1 VNHPGES
8 GANGWNL
15 QNGDKFLVADIDGNR
30 LQEIVVISPNGEW
43 IGILKE
49 DNGRLAAGW
58 IGHDWV
64 NHPSATLDEEK
75 IRGSGIILR
84 IAAVSLETGKLR
96 FVNEFGRF
104 IDANKLGKYIK
115 EDTRMSPVS
124 IADAVVASSSIPMVF
139 PPLKLHDDNY
149 TDGGI
154 RTLLPI
160 RAAIDAGATTIYA
173 IAAGDPEIVKAPS
186 FDNSKLLQ
194 IGYRALTEIM
204 LDEILQKE
212 INPPTRYSVIPIM
225 VQSTVHIHDS
235 LVVDPGLISIS
246 IDYGYMRAF
255 DVVDGG
261 AKLEQLVAISDE
273 ITRLRV
279 KIWSVEARANGKYT
293 ENEMEERA
301 LWKRIHPGEV
311 QLIRVPSPEALDEVR
326 DLKKALKE
334 LVDQRKSLGG
344 NLPANHSSWW
354 LNWERHNWTSIMDS
368 PWSAFSSRAASRPEV
383 PNPFP

>member
-1 VNHPGES
+1 VNHPGGS
-8 GANGWNL
+8 GDNGWNL
-15 QNGDKFLVADIDGNR
+15 QNGDTFLFTDIDGDR
-30 LQEIVVISPNGEW
+30 RQEIVVVSPNGEW

-58 IGHDWV
+58 IGHNWV
-64 NHPSATLDEEK
+64 NHPSATLDEDK
-75 IRGSGIILR
+75 IRSSGIILR
-84 IAAVSLETGKLR
+84 IATVSLETGKLR

-104 IDANKLGKYIK
+104 VDANKSGEFIK

-124 IADAVVASSSIPMVF
+124 VADAVVASSSIPMVF

-186 FDNSKLLQ
+186 FDNSMLLQ

-204 LDEILQKE
+204 LDEILREE
-212 INPPTRYSVIPIM
+212 IDPPTRYSVIPIII
-225 VQSTVHIHDS
+225 QSTVHIHDS

-261 AKLEQLVAISDE
+261 ATFEQLIAISDK

-279 KIWSVEARANGKYT
+279 KIWSLETEANGKYT
-293 ENEMEERA
+293 EAEMEERV
-301 LWKRIHPGEV
+301 LWKEVHRGEV
-311 QLIRVPSPEALDEVR
+311 QLKRVPSPEALDEVR

-368 PWSAFSSRAASRPEV
+368 PWSAFFSEAGSRPEV
-383 PNPFP
+383 PIPFP